1 MHPSWSVAVGSCA
14 TGAREPS
21 QGRKAAALS
30 GTPGVPQTTW
40 PPRSRTGPTAPAPI
54 VAHVE
59 HGGTEPVDDP
69 DPTDHGLMGAAL
81 AEAALGAAAGEVPV
95 GAVVAVGD
103 RIVARRH
110 NEREATGDPTAH
122 AEVLALR
129 DAATALGRWRLD
141 DAVLVVTLEP
151 CPMCAGAAWAA
162 RIGRLVWGAPNPDA
176 GSVGSLYNL
185 GSDPRLNHEYP
196 ATGGI
201 RSEESADL
209 LTAFFARHR

>member
-1 MHPSWSVAVGSCA
+1 
-14 TGAREPS
+14 
-21 QGRKAAALS
+21 
-30 GTPGVPQTTW
+30 
-40 PPRSRTGPTAPAPI
+40 
-54 VAHVE
+54 
-59 HGGTEPVDDP
+59 
-69 DPTDHGLMGAAL
+69 MGAAL

-110 NEREATGDPTAH
+110 NERETTGDPTAH